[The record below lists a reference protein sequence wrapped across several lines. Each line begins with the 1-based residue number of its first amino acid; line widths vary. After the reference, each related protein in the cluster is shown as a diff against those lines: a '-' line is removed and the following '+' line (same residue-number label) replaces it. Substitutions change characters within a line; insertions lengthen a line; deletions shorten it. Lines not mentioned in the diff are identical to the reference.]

1 MQHVMI
7 GLVEQWTENLDKNDV
22 VGGVLMDLSK
32 PFDRVPH
39 DLLLVAY
46 GVDETFFVTCIL
58 TF

>member
-1 MQHVMI
+1 MI
-7 GLVEQWTENLDKNDV
+7 GLVEQWTENLDKNYV